1 MQNIEEVYLEHSKL
15 VYKYLFCLTHNNE
28 LAEELTQETF
38 ICAIKEIN
46 NFKGNSKLSTWL
58 CQIAKNL
65 WYKELR
71 KIKKANIIPID
82 EISVNI
88 KNEEDIETKIIQNNE
103 KEILYKMI
111 ERLPNELR
119 EIIYLRIV
127 GEFSF
132 KQIGEILG
140 KNENW
145 ARVTFYRGKEKMKEG
160 DLNEKG

>member
-38 ICAIKEIN
+38 VCAIKEIN

-71 KIKKANIIPID
+71 KIKKTKIIPID

-111 ERLPNELR
+111 EKLPNELR

-160 DLNEKG
+160 DLNEKE

>member
-15 VYKYLFCLTHNNE
+15 VYKYLFCLTHNDE

-38 ICAIKEIN
+38 VCAIKEIN

-71 KIKKANIIPID
+71 KIKKAKIIPID
-82 EISVNI
+82 EIGVNI

-111 ERLPNELR
+111 EKLPNELR

-145 ARVTFYRGKEKMKEG
+145 ARVTFYRGKEKLKEG
-160 DLNEKG
+160 EYNEKE

>member
-38 ICAIKEIN
+38 VCAIKEIN

-71 KIKKANIIPID
+71 KIKKAKIIPID

-111 ERLPNELR
+111 EKLPNELR

-160 DLNEKG
+160 DLNEKE

>member
-38 ICAIKEIN
+38 VCAIKEIN

-71 KIKKANIIPID
+71 KIKKAKIIPID
-82 EISVNI
+82 EIGVNI

-111 ERLPNELR
+111 EKLPNELR

-145 ARVTFYRGKEKMKEG
+145 ARVTFYRGKEKLKEG
-160 DLNEKG
+160 EYNEKE

>member
-1 MQNIEEVYLEHSKL
+1 M
-15 VYKYLFCLTHNNE
+15 
-28 LAEELTQETF
+28 
-38 ICAIKEIN
+38 
-46 NFKGNSKLSTWL
+46 STWL

>member
-38 ICAIKEIN
+38 VCAIKEIN

-71 KIKKANIIPID
+71 KIKKAKITRYFRQDIGKKQ
-82 EISVNI
+82 EIHVCSPA
-88 KNEEDIETKIIQNNE
+88 D
-103 KEILYKMI
+103 LY
-111 ERLPNELR
+111 L
-119 EIIYLRIV
+119 
-127 GEFSF
+127 SC
-132 KQIGEILG
+132 
-140 KNENW
+140 
-145 ARVTFYRGKEKMKEG
+145 
-160 DLNEKG
+160 

>member
-1 MQNIEEVYLEHSKL
+1 MQNIEEVYLEYSKL

-38 ICAIKEIN
+38 VCAIKEIN

-71 KIKKANIIPID
+71 KIKKAKIIPID

-111 ERLPNELR
+111 EKLPNELR

-160 DLNEKG
+160 DLNEKE